1 MSMCCDFSGPKRY
14 NFTNG
19 SWVYSHDGVSL
30 HSLLS
35 SEISN
40 ILGHAVDLT
49 ALSYGQSANNKLV
62 DSWPKFVAKNMMSLL
77 MRDLWCDMSI

>member
-14 NFTNG
+14 TFTNG

-62 DSWPKFVAKNMMSLL
+62 DSWPKLVAKNMMPLL
-77 MRDLWCDMSI
+77 MRDVWCDMNI